1 MIKLIG
7 AVRNHSRVRV
17 RARAKA
23 RAITG
28 EEVMVKQ
35 RAFTMFSLRIRV
47 EML

>member
-1 MIKLIG
+1 MHMHRG
-7 AVRNHSRVRV
+7 ASRVWVRV